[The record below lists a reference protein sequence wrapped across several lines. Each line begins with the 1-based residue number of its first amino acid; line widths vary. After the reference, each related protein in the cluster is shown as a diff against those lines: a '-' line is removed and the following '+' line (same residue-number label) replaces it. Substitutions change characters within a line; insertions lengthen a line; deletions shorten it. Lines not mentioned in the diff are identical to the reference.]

1 MTVCAR
7 CRAKVVETA
16 RFCSECGSWVVHAFN
31 AGVAVSPEASTGLD
45 PMTGL
50 PRAAPLPAFE
60 PLSPMTVETGLAD
73 ADTTLPSQPPIM
85 ASSLGGPKK
94 TAMRSVPPPAALTDK
109 KSIARTDVGR
119 VSLPE
124 MSARPPSVPPPPIT
138 ASVETAAAGRS
149 PLQLPNVA
157 MPSGFDVPVSRAPR
171 TIADATPRSGEQG
184 AAHAVSRAKRPL
196 GAFLVS
202 YQYEPL
208 GAFWPLGQGANLIG
222 RSGGRA
228 DVDVGLAD
236 ITVSNEQAIIHVDP
250 NHLGIEDKGS
260 KNGTFVNGR
269 PLIAGAKAP
278 LRHGDRVRFGSFE
291 TVVVVVPNLA
301 YAAGS

>member
-1 MTVCAR
+1 MAP
-7 CRAKVVETA
+7 TA
-16 RFCSECGSWVVHAFN
+16 H
-31 AGVAVSPEASTGLD
+31 
-45 PMTGL
+45 PMT
-50 PRAAPLPAFE
+50 
-60 PLSPMTVETGLAD
+60 PMTVETGLAD

-85 ASSLGGPKK
+85 AGPKK
-94 TAMRSVPPPAALTDK
+94 TAMRSVPPPPALAEK

-124 MSARPPSVPPPPIT
+124 MNARPPSVPPPPVT
-138 ASVETAAAGRS
+138 GSVETAAAGRS

-157 MPSGFDVPVSRAPR
+157 LPSGYDVPVSRAPR
-171 TIADATPRSGEQG
+171 TIADATPRSSDRN
-184 AAHAVSRAKRPL
+184 AVHAVSRAKRAL

-208 GAFWPLGQGANLIG
+208 GAFWPLGQGANLVG

-236 ITVSNEQAIIHVDP
+236 ITVSNEQAVIHVDP

>member
-7 CRAKVVETA
+7 CRAKVVQTA
-16 RFCSECGSWVVHAFN
+16 RFCSECGSWVVHEVST
-31 AGVAVSPEASTGLD
+31 GVVVSPEASTGLD
-45 PMTGL
+45 PMTGK
-50 PRAAPLPAFE
+50 PRVAPPSPTE
-60 PLSPMTVETGLAD
+60 PMSPMTVETGLAD
-73 ADTTLPSQPPIM
+73 AVTTLPTSLMP
-85 ASSLGGPKK
+85 ASPKK
-94 TAMRSVPPPAALTDK
+94 TAMRSVPPPAALVDK
-109 KSIARTDVGR
+109 KAIVRTDVGR

-124 MSARPPSVPPPPIT
+124 VSARPPSVPPPPTTSSSEIT
-138 ASVETAAAGRS
+138 GGGKS
-149 PLQLPNVA
+149 PLVLPNMA
-157 MPSGFDVPVSRAPR
+157 MPSAFDVPVSRAPR
-171 TIADATPRSGEQG
+171 TIADATPRSEL
-184 AAHAVSRAKRPL
+184 AAHGVSRAKRSL

-208 GAFWPLGQGANLIG
+208 GAFWPLGQGANLVG
-222 RSGGRA
+222 RAGGRA

-236 ITVSNEQAIIHVDP
+236 ITVSNEQAVIHVDP